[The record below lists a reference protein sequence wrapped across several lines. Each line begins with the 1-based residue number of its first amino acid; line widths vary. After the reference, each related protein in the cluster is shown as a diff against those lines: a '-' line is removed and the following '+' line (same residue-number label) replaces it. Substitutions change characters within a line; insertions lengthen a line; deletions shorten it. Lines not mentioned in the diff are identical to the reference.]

1 MERNFSSYFLLRRKN
16 KTWLSLFQIYQL
28 TTFQS
33 CLSDNTVC
41 VLPFEVVATNA
52 RKGFFFL
59 LTLFELERSRLSTE
73 NCWSSCLTCFC
84 ACVMKST
91 WQNFSSICKKSKSH
105 NIAKIN
111 RVWLEDVI
119 HDMKSIREAL
129 YLLPTKKKNFL
140 TKSPILNERVFA
152 LFSKC
157 YLHTNCDMSGEP
169 RSSQIGSGRRTTT
182 VNYSYVIV
190 SRHLLLQPY
199 KDW

>member
-28 TTFQS
+28 TSFQS
-33 CLSDNTVC
+33 CLYENTVC

-52 RKGFFFL
+52 RKGFVFL

-111 RVWLEDVI
+111 RMWLGGVI
-119 HDMKSIREAL
+119 HDTKSIREAL
-129 YLLPTKKKNFL
+129 YLLQTKKKTTFWQNL
-140 TKSPILNERVFA
+140 
-152 LFSKC
+152 LFSMKEFLLC
-157 YLHTNCDMSGEP
+157 FLNVIYIPTVIWAANHDLPKLEVVGGPQLWIIHT
-169 RSSQIGSGRRTTT
+169 
-182 VNYSYVIV
+182 
-190 SRHLLLQPY
+190 L
-199 KDW
+199 